1 MAAGRLR
8 ADAGVLRAVTDTPSL
23 PVVARSLRRCGN
35 VIVTLTLLGSAVGPV
50 LAQPVVRDGDTD
62 ASHGPAAAGTKDGA
76 ATAAPSIDAGPPP
89 GPDHGATDT
98 ARSSVW
104 RDLFGRAA
112 GDIRRL
118 PSARTAELLTIGAIA
133 AAGVRPADSHVSRS
147 ISGVMKLHEPLEPGA
162 VLGSTPFQMAGSLAT
177 YGIARWTGNA
187 RLAVVGADL
196 FRAQLVAEGL
206 TVGMKQSFRR
216 KRPEGGGFAFPSGH
230 TTVSFASATVL
241 RQHFGWRVGA
251 PAYGIAAYV
260 ALSRVQMKRHYLS
273 DVAFG
278 AALGIA
284 AGRTVALGSA
294 HRMQLAPLI
303 AEGGGGVQFTWLGR

>member
-1 MAAGRLR
+1 MSIDVTPALRQCGIAAVALTLIASGAAPACAQPERDRRTTAPGAPGAPDTTPRAAGATPGAPGEQVPPASR
-8 ADAGVLRAVTDTPSL
+8 TSEPKPSL
-23 PVVARSLRRCGN
+23 
-35 VIVTLTLLGSAVGPV
+35 
-50 LAQPVVRDGDTD
+50 
-62 ASHGPAAAGTKDGA
+62 
-76 ATAAPSIDAGPPP
+76 
-89 GPDHGATDT
+89 
-98 ARSSVW
+98 W
-104 RDLFGRAA
+104 RDLFGHTGR
-112 GDIRRL
+112 DLTRL
-118 PSARTAELLTIGAIA
+118 PSMRTAELLTIGSIA

-147 ISGVMKLHEPLEPGA
+147 ISGVAKLHEPLEPGA

-187 RLAVVGADL
+187 HLATVGADL

-241 RQHFGWRVGA
+241 QRHYGWRLGL
-251 PAYGIAAYV
+251 PAYGIAGYV

-284 AGRTVALGSA
+284 AGHTVTLGTA
-294 HRMQLAPLI
+294 RRVEVAPLVT
-303 AEGGGGVQFTWLGR
+303 AGGGGVQMTWRGR